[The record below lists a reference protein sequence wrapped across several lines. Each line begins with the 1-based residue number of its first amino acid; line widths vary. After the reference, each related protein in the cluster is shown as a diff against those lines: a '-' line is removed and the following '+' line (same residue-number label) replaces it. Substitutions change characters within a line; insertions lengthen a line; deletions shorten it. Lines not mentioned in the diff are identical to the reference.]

1 MRKRVEKNMSLFK
14 FTWAEI
20 GEICNSVLSHKEL
33 WDRAGI
39 PWKEK
44 ANFAL
49 LGFDGMSWDQEK
61 NNFLYFMD
69 RVWVANQVAVDFAYN
84 AKSFEIQR
92 LATEHIKGFLN
103 EKNLLKKLKS
113 LRYNLITNAGR
124 SFISQEDSERLDT
137 LISVLSHLMLED
149 YQRKEEGFPY

>member
-1 MRKRVEKNMSLFK
+1 MSLFK
-14 FTWAEI
+14 FTWEEI
-20 GEICNSVLSHKEL
+20 GAICNSVLSHKEL
-33 WDRAGI
+33 WDRAGV

-49 LGFDGMSWDQEK
+49 LSFDGKTQMSWNQKK

-92 LATEHIKGFLN
+92 LAEEHLKGFLSPPV
-103 EKNLLKKLKS
+103 LLRKLES
-113 LRYNLITNAGR
+113 LQYNLITNSGR
-124 SFISQEDSERLDT
+124 SFISQEDSERLES
-137 LISVLSHLMLED
+137 LISVLSRLMLED
-149 YQRKEEGFPY
+149 YQRKEKI